1 MESVTK
7 SQSNSIKTLVIIL
20 RVAAV
25 NSVSARNF
33 SRFSWRDHQPQ
44 QIRHDQDKK
53 IFLWKAD
60 NHLHGNN
67 CRYPPDHGALKGFCS
82 QAMKVNDSMNKKLNK
97 LIMFGIKKC
106 NLLLSSC

>member
-33 SRFSWRDHQPQ
+33 
-44 QIRHDQDKK
+44 
-53 IFLWKAD
+53 
-60 NHLHGNN
+60 
-67 CRYPPDHGALKGFCS
+67 
-82 QAMKVNDSMNKKLNK
+82 
-97 LIMFGIKKC
+97 
-106 NLLLSSC
+106 